1 MAERILKLLG
11 FGRRNSD
18 KNDDLEAPE
27 DVEEVIVEKYGSF
40 RKNPVDFSCY
50 SFINVNV
57 LMSIFYY
64 ST

>member
-18 KNDDLEAPE
+18 KNDDLEHQS

-40 RKNPVDFSCY
+40 RKIPLI
-50 SFINVNV
+50 SFV
-57 LMSIFYY
+57 
-64 ST
+64 

>member
-18 KNDDLEAPE
+18 KNEDLEASE

-40 RKNPVDFSCY
+40 RNNPVDLSC
-50 SFINVNV
+50 FV
-57 LMSIFYY
+57 LIFYY